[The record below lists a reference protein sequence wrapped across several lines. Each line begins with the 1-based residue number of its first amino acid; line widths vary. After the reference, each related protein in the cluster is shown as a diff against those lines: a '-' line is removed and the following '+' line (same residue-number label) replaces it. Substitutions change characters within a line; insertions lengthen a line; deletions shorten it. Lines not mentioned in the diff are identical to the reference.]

1 MSILQPDST
10 RHPCFNPEAHRTF
23 GRAHLPVAASCNV
36 QCGFCDRRYSCVNES
51 RPGVTARLLTPDEA
65 VDAALRAVAR
75 MPHLSVIGIAGPGDP
90 LADAG
95 PTLETLA
102 ELRKTLPHILL
113 CLSTNGLALPLHA
126 QALAE
131 LGVGHV
137 TVTVNA
143 VNPDIGAAIYNWI
156 DDGSERLSGQQG
168 AALLLE
174 RQEKGIRLLKSLGV
188 TIKVN
193 SVVIPGVNDT
203 HMLDIARAVASW
215 GADLMNCIPLLP
227 VANTRFA
234 RTTPPSQHTMH
245 NLRAEAEEVIPQ
257 MRHCTRCRA
266 DALGLLGEDGQLEDI
281 CGAQPQIRA
290 QIRAQARTQ
299 AQIQAQAQHTV
310 HEYGQ

>member
-1 MSILQPDST
+1 MSILLPDSA
-10 RHPCFNPEAHRTF
+10 RHPCFNPEAHRAF

-65 VDAALRAVAR
+65 VDAALRALAR

-90 LADAG
+90 LANAG

-102 ELRKTLPHILL
+102 ELRKTLPRILL

-143 VNPDIGAAIYNWI
+143 VNPDIGAAIYSWV

-174 RQEKGIRLLKSLGV
+174 RQERGIRLLKSLGV

-203 HMLDIARAVASW
+203 HMLEIARAVASW

-234 RTTPPSQHTMH
+234 LVSPPSAELMH
-245 NLRAEAEEVIPQ
+245 SIRAEAGEVIPQ

-281 CGAQPQIRA
+281 CSAQPSTRA
-290 QIRAQARTQ
+290 Q
-299 AQIQAQAQHTV
+299 AQIQAQTQHNV

>member
-1 MSILQPDST
+1 MSIHQPDSA
-10 RHPCFNPEAHRTF
+10 RHPCFNPEAHRAF

-90 LADAG
+90 LANAA

-102 ELRKTLPHILL
+102 ELRKALPGILL

-126 QALAE
+126 QTLAD

-143 VNPDIGAAIYNWI
+143 VRPDIGAAIYNWV
-156 DDGSERLSGQQG
+156 DDGGKRLSGQQG

-174 RQEKGIRLLKSLGV
+174 RQEIGIRLLKSLGV
-188 TIKVN
+188 TVKVN
-193 SVVIPGVNDT
+193 AVVIPGVNDA
-203 HMLDIARAVASW
+203 HMLDIAKAVAAW

-234 RTTPPSQHTMH
+234 LTSSPSAQLMH
-245 NLRAEAEEVIPQ
+245 SIRAEAGEVIPQ

-281 CGAQPQIRA
+281 CGAQPRA
-290 QIRAQARTQ
+290 QT
-299 AQIQAQAQHTV
+299 QIQAQEPPKA
-310 HEYGQ
+310 HEYDQ

>member
-10 RHPCFNPEAHRTF
+10 RHPCFTPEAHRTF

-65 VDAALRAVAR
+65 VDAALRALAR

-90 LADAG
+90 LANAG

-102 ELRKTLPHILL
+102 ELRKTLPRILL

-143 VNPDIGAAIYNWI
+143 VNPDIGAAIYSWV

-174 RQEKGIRLLKSLGV
+174 RQERGIRLLKSLGV

-203 HMLDIARAVASW
+203 HMLEIARAVASW

-227 VANTRFA
+227 VASTRFA
-234 RTTPPSQHTMH
+234 LVSPPSAELMH
-245 NLRAEAEEVIPQ
+245 SIRAEAGEVIPQ

-281 CGAQPQIRA
+281 CSAQPSTRA
-290 QIRAQARTQ
+290 Q
-299 AQIQAQAQHTV
+299 AQIQAQTQHKV